1 LFSKIPLFSH
11 YCIFNWQDGIVMDSD
26 IMTMKEL
33 AEYLK
38 LNEKTAYR
46 LTSDGKIPA
55 FKVGGSW
62 RFRKTEIDSWISSQE
77 KETQKSREE

>member
-1 LFSKIPLFSH
+1 
-11 YCIFNWQDGIVMDSD
+11 MDSD
-26 IMTMKEL
+26 IMTMKEV

-46 LTSDGKIPA
+46 LTSEGKLPA

-62 RFRKTEIDSWISSQE
+62 RFQKSEIDQWI
-77 KETQKSREE
+77 KEQSNTNQKGSEC